1 MDDMILPYD
10 TRRQDFPDLFAR
22 ADLFTQ
28 RDKWEAR
35 LHAVSGQDVE
45 RILSQTPGRYH
56 PDRLMA
62 LMSPAAQN
70 YLEMMAQQAHT
81 LTTQRFGK
89 TITLF
94 APLYVS
100 NYCCNRCTY
109 CGFSS
114 DNLIKRRRL
123 SIDEVMAEA
132 MIIRAEGF
140 TDLLLVSGEDRSVV
154 TVDYLVDLAEQLR
167 THFSTLSIETHQ
179 LDKDEYQ
186 EVFAAGIDGVTLYQ
200 ETYDPEAYAR
210 FHLSGPKA
218 DFEHRLKAPDHF
230 ASAGMRRLGL
240 GALLGLSP
248 NWRLEVLAL
257 GMHGHYLM
265 RKYWQ
270 SQISFSFP
278 RLRPA
283 QEVGDETFDHPL
295 HDKDLVQMIL
305 ALRLCF
311 SDAGL
316 VLSTREAPRFRNALV
331 KLGITRM
338 SAGSKTNP
346 GGYAVDAGSLEQ
358 FAIDDDRSAAQIAEM
373 LKHQGLEPVWKD
385 WDAAFNYSCA

>member
-1 MDDMILPYD
+1 MITTSCE
-10 TRRQDFPDLFAR
+10 TRYQDFATFFAQTDLFAQCR
-22 ADLFTQ
+22 E
-28 RDKWEAR
+28 WEAR
-35 LHAVSGQDVE
+35 LHAVTGRDVE
-45 RILSQTPGRYH
+45 RVLSRPPGRYR
-56 PDRLMA
+56 PERLMI
-62 LMSPAAQN
+62 LISPAAQN
-70 YLEMMAQQAHT
+70 YLEIMAQQARA
-81 LTTQRFGK
+81 LTIRRFGK
-89 TITLF
+89 TIGLY
-94 APLYVS
+94 APLYLS

-109 CGFSS
+109 CGFSAEHPF
-114 DNLIKRRRL
+114 KRRRL
-123 SIDEVMAEA
+123 SVDEVMAEA
-132 MIIRAEGF
+132 RILRSEGF

-154 TVDYLVDLAEQLR
+154 TVDYLIELTERLR
-167 THFSTLSIETHQ
+167 TRFSTISIETHQ
-179 LDKDEYQ
+179 LESDEYG
-186 EVFAAGIDGVTLYQ
+186 ELFAAGIDGVTLYQ

-218 DFEHRLKAPDHF
+218 DYDCRLKAPDSF

-248 NWRLEVLAL
+248 HWRLEVLAL

-283 QEVGDETFDHPL
+283 QEVDAQTFDHSMS
-295 HDKDLVQMIL
+295 DKDLVQMIL

-316 VLSTREAPRFRNALV
+316 VLSTREAPNFRNALV

-346 GGYAVDAGSLEQ
+346 GGYTTDAESLEQ
-358 FAIDDDRSAAQIAEM
+358 FSIDDDRSAAQIADM
-373 LKHQGLEPVWKD
+373 LKQQGLEPVWKD
-385 WDAAFNYSCA
+385 WDAAFSHI